1 MFTIK
6 QAAEKLKVS
15 RQSIY
20 NKIDSQQMKAFVING
35 QKGKLI
41 KEEGLEVLANLINSP
56 SDSKKDSTSDSKQE
70 ESLTSVLQ
78 VKDDYIRS
86 LKEQLSDYK
95 EQLSK
100 KDEQIET
107 LSRLTENTQILL
119 KVEQEKLLAL
129 ENQDQKRKRSFLN
142 RLFGK

>member
-1 MFTIK
+1 
-6 QAAEKLKVS
+6 
-15 RQSIY
+15 
-20 NKIDSQQMKAFVING
+20 
-35 QKGKLI
+35 
-41 KEEGLEVLANLINSP
+41 LINSPGESKKDSP
-56 SDSKKDSTSDSKQE
+56 SDSKQD

-95 EQLSK
+95 EQLTK